1 MMGVIGL
8 GLAGQGPWLA
18 TLVLA
23 QPAVHAFWYV
33 RPSAPHTSEPVV
45 GQVQSLGPVHP
56 HVRHECIH
64 RSVVARQALL
74 PAFLHPKHAVMLC
87 KTHRACT

>member
-1 MMGVIGL
+1 MMGVMGL

-33 RPSAPHTSEPVV
+33 RPSVPHTSEPVV
-45 GQVQSLGPVHP
+45 GQVQSLGPA
-56 HVRHECIH
+56 
-64 RSVVARQALL
+64 RSHHICNVTGHTKRQMFL
-74 PAFLHPKHAVMLC
+74 PVTLHLEQTGQLHWP
-87 KTHRACT
+87 R